1 MLYQIEVTEDIASK
15 IRLLA
20 ESGFFLMKAGSSEV
34 HFDSIG
40 NISQVILHTYFKPAK
55 QPVDNP
61 VHKEIMN
68 V

>member
-15 IRLLA
+15 IRVLA

-34 HFDSIG
+34 HFDSAG
-40 NISQVILHTYFKPAK
+40 TISQVILHTYFKPQK
-55 QPVDNP
+55 EKVDNP
-61 VHKEIMN
+61 VQKEIMN